1 MSRIIRE
8 SVLLGKKEI
17 TIETGRIAK
26 QAGGAV
32 LIQSG
37 DSIVLVTATGGP
49 AKTLPFFPM
58 TCDYVE
64 KSYAAGR
71 IPGSYFRREARQG
84 EKEILTSRLI
94 DRPCRPLFPEGFR
107 QEVQIIATV
116 LSYDQE
122 NDTDVLAITGASA
135 ALMLSDLP
143 WAGPVVGLRLGR
155 IEEEWIANPTFSQ
168 RALSDVD
175 IVMVASADAIVMVEG
190 EANELSEEEFLAGMA
205 FGRNAVKEGL
215 ALQRRLAEAVG
226 KTKQDFVE
234 PKVDEVIL
242 AKVTEAFGDRVL
254 AALQVREKLERYAG
268 LDAMKDEVKAH
279 FAEQYPERE
288 SELSEAYSELKSR
301 TLRQLVARKKV
312 RIDGR
317 RLDEIRPISCE
328 VGILPRV
335 HGSALFTRGETQ
347 AIVTMTVGTSG
358 DDQRIEELFGMRNKR
373 FMLHYNFPPFSVG
386 EARPLRGPGR
396 REIGHGMLAERALAN
411 VLPTSDEGYPYV
423 LRIVSEIT
431 ESNGSSSMASVC
443 GGTLAAMDA
452 GLPITKPV
460 AGIAMGL
467 IKEGDDISVLSDIL
481 GDEDHLGDMD
491 FKVCGTKDGITAIQ
505 MDVKIAGISDA
516 VMKVALEQARQGRIH
531 ILGKMAETLSEP
543 RSSMSAYA
551 PRIVTL
557 QVNPSKIRDIIGQG
571 GKTIR
576 GIIAQTGVSINVED
590 DGTVNV
596 ASGDAESLEK
606 ALSIVKGLTREP
618 AAGEVYLGTVR
629 SIRDFGAFIEIFPG
643 TDGMCHI
650 SELTEG
656 RVESVNEVL
665 ALGDEVLVKV
675 LQVDRQGKIR
685 LSRRAALGEEPT
697 TF

>member
-1 MSRIIRE
+1 
-8 SVLLGKKEI
+8 
-17 TIETGRIAK
+17 
-26 QAGGAV
+26 
-32 LIQSG
+32 
-37 DSIVLVTATGGP
+37 
-49 AKTLPFFPM
+49 
-58 TCDYVE
+58 
-64 KSYAAGR
+64 
-71 IPGSYFRREARQG
+71 
-84 EKEILTSRLI
+84 
-94 DRPCRPLFPEGFR
+94 
-107 QEVQIIATV
+107 
-116 LSYDQE
+116 
-122 NDTDVLAITGASA
+122 
-135 ALMLSDLP
+135 
-143 WAGPVVGLRLGR
+143 
-155 IEEEWIANPTFSQ
+155 
-168 RALSDVD
+168 
-175 IVMVASADAIVMVEG
+175 
-190 EANELSEEEFLAGMA
+190 
-205 FGRNAVKEGL
+205 
-215 ALQRRLAEAVG
+215 
-226 KTKQDFVE
+226 
-234 PKVDEVIL
+234 
-242 AKVTEAFGDRVL
+242 
-254 AALQVREKLERYAG
+254 
-268 LDAMKDEVKAH
+268 
-279 FAEQYPERE
+279 
-288 SELSEAYSELKSR
+288 
-301 TLRQLVARKKV
+301 
-312 RIDGR
+312 
-317 RLDEIRPISCE
+317 
-328 VGILPRV
+328 
-335 HGSALFTRGETQ
+335 
-347 AIVTMTVGTSG
+347 
-358 DDQRIEELFGMRNKR
+358 
-373 FMLHYNFPPFSVG
+373 
-386 EARPLRGPGR
+386 
-396 REIGHGMLAERALAN
+396 MLAERALAN